1 MNRAGTA
8 WKYRDPLVSS
18 GILNAKVQSIK
29 PAGTLRVKVKARGLA
44 LGASLPGPP
53 PVATIAF
60 GAPIAAPGQC
70 GVTAFAACRTTANG
84 ATVRCP

>member
-1 MNRAGTA
+1 MPPGCATVRAIQ
-8 WKYRDPLVSS
+8 P
-18 GILNAKVQSIK
+18 
-29 PAGTLRVKVKARGLA
+29 GTLRVRLKARGLA
-44 LGASLPGPP
+44 LGAAPAGTP

-70 GVTAFAACRTTANG
+70 GVTTFAACRTVNG